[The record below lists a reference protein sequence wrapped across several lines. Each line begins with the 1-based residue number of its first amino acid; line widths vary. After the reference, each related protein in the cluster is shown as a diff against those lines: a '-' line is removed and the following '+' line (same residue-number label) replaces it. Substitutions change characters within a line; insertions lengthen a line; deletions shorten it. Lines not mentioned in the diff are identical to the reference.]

1 MGTLC
6 CVEID
11 NKFARSI
18 FSTIR
23 LAKTLLARYFLM
35 DHSSNSG
42 NFKTAAF
49 ADCLTNSKEIFQL
62 IDRVFP
68 VDSCRHYEVL
78 PLQLAGDRLAIGM
91 LEPSNDES
99 LKFVNSIARVFGYR
113 LEVQL
118 LDRQTLQIILASYP
132 GSTQSPPPP
141 EQNPTIIDNSFNS
154 NIVSDERRL
163 RRRKLA
169 DSAPTIIS
177 QPDKSQPS
185 QPKTSQNLPDLPP
198 DLDFLQDLD
207 LSQQPSNNSPKPPID
222 AAATLYEIPP
232 EFRDRQAAKNLD
244 NKPTIIGS
252 NPTELLAQEGID
264 NESDAASEA
273 QISALI
279 AETLGSV
286 PQQAEAGDFLPGL
299 MPQLSWQ
306 KLLEQAFKHQSEWI
320 ELNLRR
326 DRGSIIAS
334 RNESVQSTVDRVPL
348 PIFCSL
354 IDEIKRMARI
364 PQDTTSHP
372 KKVVLERFYR
382 QERILLRI
390 KFGLQESMQKVEV
403 QIMRDRALRNYEQ
416 QQMDKVSQ
424 QALQQAQQLEKSLR
438 RIQACFDCAEL
449 NNLNELQAVYHKIG
463 HQLRMLDK

>member
-1 MGTLC
+1 M
-6 CVEID
+6 D
-11 NKFARSI
+11 N
-18 FSTIR
+18 
-23 LAKTLLARYFLM
+23 
-35 DHSSNSG
+35 SSNSG
-42 NFKTAAF
+42 NFKTANF

-78 PLQLAGDRLAIGM
+78 PLQQTGDRLAIGM
-91 LEPSNDES
+91 LEPSNQES
-99 LKFVNSIARVFGYR
+99 WKFVNSIARVFGYR
-113 LEVQL
+113 LEIQL

-132 GSTQSPPPP
+132 GSTQSQPPEP
-141 EQNPTIIDNSFNS
+141 EQNATVIDNSFNPSVTS
-154 NIVSDERRL
+154 NERII
-163 RRRKLA
+163 RRKKLA

-177 QPDKSQPS
+177 QSNEPQSP
-185 QPKTSQNLPDLPP
+185 QPKSSQKLGLPP

-207 LSQQPSNNSPKPPID
+207 LASQPTNKPAQPPTDS
-222 AAATLYEIPP
+222 AATLYELPP
-232 EFRDRQAAKNLD
+232 EFRDRQPAKSLD
-244 NKPTIIGS
+244 DKPTVIGG
-252 NPTELLAQEGID
+252 NPAELLAQEEISKNPAEIAG
-264 NESDAASEA
+264 SET

-279 AETLGSV
+279 AESLGSV
-286 PQQAEAGDFLPGL
+286 PQQAKAKARDFLPSL

-320 ELNLRR
+320 ELNLHR
-326 DRGSIIAS
+326 DRGSIIVS
-334 RNESVQSTVDRVPL
+334 KNKSVQSTAEEVAL

-390 KFGLQESMQKVEV
+390 EFRLQESIQKVKV
-403 QIMRDRALRNYEQ
+403 QILRDRSLRNYEQ

-424 QALQQAQQLEKSLR
+424 QALQQAHQLEKTLR
-438 RIQACFDCAEL
+438 RIQACFDSAEL

>member
-1 MGTLC
+1 
-6 CVEID
+6 
-11 NKFARSI
+11 
-18 FSTIR
+18 
-23 LAKTLLARYFLM
+23 M
-35 DHSSNSG
+35 DHSSNSS
-42 NFKTAAF
+42 NLKTAAF

-68 VDSCRHYEVL
+68 VDSCRHYQVL
-78 PLQLAGDRLAIGM
+78 PLQLAGDCLTVGM
-91 LEPSNDES
+91 LEPSNEES
-99 LKFVNSIARVFGYR
+99 LKFINSIARVFGYR
-113 LEVQL
+113 LEIQL

-141 EQNPTIIDNSFNS
+141 DQNPTVIDNSFNS
-154 NIVSDERRL
+154 NTVSDERRL

-185 QPKTSQNLPDLPP
+185 QPKTSQNLPDLDCLPE
-198 DLDFLQDLD
+198 D
-207 LSQQPSNNSPKPPID
+207 LSQQPLSNSTQPQID
-222 AAATLYEIPP
+222 AAATFYEIPP
-232 EFRDRQAAKNLD
+232 EFRDRQPAKNLD
-244 NKPTIIGS
+244 NKPTIIGG
-252 NPTELLAQEGID
+252 NPAELLAQEGISD
-264 NESDAASEA
+264 NPAEIAGSEA
-273 QISALI
+273 KVSALI

-286 PQQAEAGDFLPGL
+286 PQQAKSKAGDFLPSL

-306 KLLEQAFKHQSEWI
+306 KLLEKAFKHQSEWI
-320 ELNLRR
+320 ELNLHR
-326 DRGSIIAS
+326 DRGSIVVS
-334 RNESVQSTVDRVPL
+334 KNESIQSTVEKVPL

-403 QIMRDRALRNYEQ
+403 QIMRDRALRTYEQ

-424 QALQQAQQLEKSLR
+424 QALQQAQQLEKTLR
-438 RIQACFDCAEL
+438 RIQACFDSAEL

-463 HQLRMLDK
+463 HQLRVLDK